1 MGNMASQTVN
11 QVAFCPPPPTYRKR
25 DVNMWLNTDRGDR
38 VPAFHIRNGN
48 PITILVSHA
57 NAEDLGIVLG
67 FWSWLSQ
74 ILQVDVFAYEY
85 CGYGWAT
92 GAPSEESMYSAARAA
107 LACLVDGFKL
117 KPERDIVLFGKSL
130 GSCPSCHLAAKQKF
144 RGVVIVSGLASGARV
159 LFPTTKLYV
168 TDALYFHNIGRL
180 ATSKSPVQL
189 MHGTMDEVIAFSN
202 GTDLHAACAAY
213 HPLPPAWIDGATHNN
228 LESAHSEAYL
238 RTFKAFLAHLLAN
251 PPADEPENPDGDG
264 WWSGLKSWTSSLG
277 SRSCLPSVP
286 VPVVASASG

>member
-1 MGNMASQTVN
+1 MIAS
-11 QVAFCPPPPTYRKR
+11 
-25 DVNMWLNTDRGDR
+25 
-38 VPAFHIRNGN
+38 
-48 PITILVSHA
+48 
-57 NAEDLGIVLG
+57 
-67 FWSWLSQ
+67 
-74 ILQVDVFAYEY
+74 
-85 CGYGWAT
+85 
-92 GAPSEESMYSAARAA
+92 
-107 LACLVDGFKL
+107 
-117 KPERDIVLFGKSL
+117 
-130 GSCPSCHLAAKQKF
+130 
-144 RGVVIVSGLASGARV
+144 
-159 LFPTTKLYV
+159 
-168 TDALYFHNIGRL
+168 
-180 ATSKSPVQL
+180 
-189 MHGTMDEVIAFSN
+189 SN

>member
-92 GAPSEESMYSAARAA
+92 GAPGCPACCRASRSGGAAASRGWRWRGGRRRRAA
-107 LACLVDGFKL
+107 S
-117 KPERDIVLFGKSL
+117 R
-130 GSCPSCHLAAKQKF
+130 
-144 RGVVIVSGLASGARV
+144 GAR
-159 LFPTTKLYV
+159 
-168 TDALYFHNIGRL
+168 
-180 ATSKSPVQL
+180 
-189 MHGTMDEVIAFSN
+189 
-202 GTDLHAACAAY
+202 
-213 HPLPPAWIDGATHNN
+213 W
-228 LESAHSEAYL
+228 
-238 RTFKAFLAHLLAN
+238 
-251 PPADEPENPDGDG
+251 
-264 WWSGLKSWTSSLG
+264 
-277 SRSCLPSVP
+277 
-286 VPVVASASG
+286 

>member
-144 RGVVIVSGLASGARV
+144 RGVVMSLLIIAMPMWRTNLPFTQRSAYSRGVSR
-159 LFPTTKLYV
+159 
-168 TDALYFHNIGRL
+168 
-180 ATSKSPVQL
+180 
-189 MHGTMDEVIAFSN
+189 
-202 GTDLHAACAAY
+202 
-213 HPLPPAWIDGATHNN
+213 
-228 LESAHSEAYL
+228 
-238 RTFKAFLAHLLAN
+238 
-251 PPADEPENPDGDG
+251 
-264 WWSGLKSWTSSLG
+264 
-277 SRSCLPSVP
+277 
-286 VPVVASASG
+286 